1 MKSSSIDNQP
11 RRHASSKQ
19 WIKRFSPVLQALLLL
34 LSLSIAVEAQIRFG
48 GGANQQKATP
58 EEWQTVEKAIGKNG
72 SMQPGDVFK
81 IGLPRTDLAVT
92 VRGVQINPVLALG
105 SWVAFKRAGTMT
117 MVMGDLVL
125 TEAEVGPVMWSLQQD
140 GIEQTALHNH
150 ILDESP
156 RIMYMHI
163 SGHGD
168 ALKLAEAIRHALSY
182 TKTPL
187 EGSPTATLKRR
198 APEELD
204 IRKVEQALG
213 RSGKENS
220 GVYQF
225 SVPRAEKIMD
235 GEIEVPPSMGVATAI
250 NFQPTGGG
258 RAVITGDFVLIASEV
273 NPVIRALRENEIA
286 VTALHSH
293 MLFESPRLFFMHF
306 WANDA
311 AVKLAR
317 GLRSALDKTNSAP
330 H

>member
-11 RRHASSKQ
+11 KRHASSEQ
-19 WIKRFSPVLQALLLL
+19 WVKGFSPVLQALLLI
-34 LSLSIAVEAQIRFG
+34 LSLSIAGEAQIRFG

-58 EEWQTVEKAIGKNG
+58 EEWQPVEKAIGKNG

-150 ILDESP
+150 VLDESP

-235 GEIEVPPSMGVATAI
+235 GAIEVPPSMGVATAI

-258 RAVITGDFVLIASEV
+258 RAAITGDFVLIASEV